1 MSVPQIMTVDLERE
15 APGVYASYLIFSGD
29 EVAVVDVGPAKT
41 IDVLVDRLR
50 RINRRVKVLIT
61 HIHLDH
67 AGGIGHLVE
76 EIEVEAV
83 YVHPR
88 AVKHLIDPSILWT
101 SSIEV
106 LGSQALKYG
115 RPKPVPKELLKPL
128 KDKEVITIG
137 EHKIMAIYAEGHA
150 SHQVAY
156 LLNDVL
162 FPGDAVGEIYEGN
175 VLILTPP
182 PLLAGQAIATL
193 DRFIRYNPKHLAVPH
208 FGIYEDAVGLIKRY
222 KAKLI
227 SHLKEAKLSIIQGS
241 IERMKR
247 YILEEEENKKALE
260 ILMSRGY
267 GDPVE
272 YAERCAKGLLEYVE
286 KYGWD

>member
-1 MSVPQIMTVDLERE
+1 MSVPQIVTVDLERE
-15 APGVYASYLIFSGD
+15 VPGVYASYIIFSGD

-41 IDVLVDRLR
+41 IDVLIDQLK
-50 RINRRVKVLIT
+50 RIDKRVKVLIT

-88 AVKHLIDPSILWT
+88 AVKHLVDPSILWT

-137 EHKIMAIYAEGHA
+137 EHEMTAIYAEGHA
-150 SHQVAY
+150 SHQVAF
-156 LLNDVL
+156 LLNGVL

-175 VLILTPP
+175 ILILTPP

-193 DRFIRYNPKHLAVPH
+193 DRFIRYKPKYLAVPH
-208 FGIYEDAVGLIKRY
+208 FGIYDEAVSLIKRY

-227 SHLKEAKLSIIQGS
+227 SHLEEAKLSTVQGD
-241 IERMKR
+241 IDRLTR

-260 ILMSRGY
+260 ILSSRGY